1 MDCSVSICESTR
13 ISRVSR
19 TPSGNE
25 KSMTLRKHQRSETA
39 LAPLLRF
46 RDGSFTGTISSSE
59 FQLVDKG
66 HSRMATSGRSSSV
79 TMLASASSLDRLIG
93 LRRGRLG
100 RVWSFPSPNFASR
113 CWTSEPHMTS
123 AMTGNS
129 RKSSQMRE
137 KVRRLSGLLHQH
149 AHNRC
154 SRWLGLTTLGKA
166 ASGGRSPFSTSS
178 RSPADEFCGVIAR
191 TAFASN

>member
-1 MDCSVSICESTR
+1 MDMSGKLSYIGQPVCDFVSENVISSLKMDCSVSIRESTR

-59 FQLVDKG
+59 FKLVDKG
-66 HSRMATSGRSSSV
+66 HIQQVVYLSLTCCRMATSGSSSSV

-113 CWTSEPHMTS
+113 CWTSEPHKTS

-137 KVRRLSGLLHQH
+137 KVSRLSGLLHQH

-154 SRWLGLTTLGKA
+154 
-166 ASGGRSPFSTSS
+166 
-178 RSPADEFCGVIAR
+178 
-191 TAFASN
+191 

>member
-1 MDCSVSICESTR
+1 MDMSGNLSYIGQPVCDFVSENVISCLKMDCSVSICESTR

-25 KSMTLRKHQRSETA
+25 QSMKLRRHQRSETA

-100 RVWSFPSPNFASR
+100 RVWSFPSPNLHRGAGRVSR
-113 CWTSEPHMTS
+113 T
-123 AMTGNS
+123 
-129 RKSSQMRE
+129 
-137 KVRRLSGLLHQH
+137 
-149 AHNRC
+149 
-154 SRWLGLTTLGKA
+154 
-166 ASGGRSPFSTSS
+166 
-178 RSPADEFCGVIAR
+178 
-191 TAFASN
+191 